1 MRVRR
6 GSPTELVH
14 NAVTRLTKKAEKPSE
29 H

>member
-6 GSPTELVH
+6 GSLTELVH
-14 NAVTRLTKKAEKPSE
+14 NAVTRRTKKAGKPPN